1 MYTNTL
7 KAIYNIKKFSKYDLD
22 EIYPKNNEILTVNK
36 IQNVGDALETYI
48 KDAYSNG
55 FNVVDKKVHFSK
67 FFSYLGN
74 KNNPPDSIL
83 KNGDAIEVK
92 KMESYGNIQLNS
104 SFPKSKLLCDDSLIT
119 TACRNC
125 EKDMWVEKD
134 IIYAI
139 GNFKKRSKKM
149 KSLLL
154 IYGNCFAADSEIYLS
169 VKEKISNS
177 IISLPDSELTN
188 ELGRINKVD
197 PLGVT
202 KLRVRGMWLL
212 EHPMNIFKDIFKYEE
227 NDSFTL
233 ISLMLKEKF
242 DTFPEDDKS
251 RLIDDSDIILKNL
264 KICNPNNPADLLDA
278 IMIKVVIE

>member
-7 KAIYNIKKFSKYDLD
+7 KAIYNIKKFKKFDFD
-22 EIYPKNNEILTVNK
+22 EIYPKNSEILTVNK

-55 FNVVDKKVHFSK
+55 FDIKDKKTHFSK

-74 KNNPPDSIL
+74 NNNPPDSIL

-104 SFPKSKLLCDDSLIT
+104 SFPKSKLLSNDSLIT
-119 TACRNC
+119 TSCKNC
-125 EKDMWVEKD
+125 EDESWTEKD

-139 GNFKKRSKKM
+139 GNFKKRSKKLR
-149 KSLLL
+149 SLLL
-154 IYGNCFAADSEIYLS
+154 IYGNCFAADSEVYLN
-169 VKEKISNS
+169 VKERISDS
-177 IISLPDSELTN
+177 ITSLPDSELTN

-212 EHPMNIFKDIFKYEE
+212 EHPMNIFKDIFEYDEKEE
-227 NDSFTL
+227 SFTL

-242 DTFPEDDKS
+242 ESFPNEDIRKIKDDK
-251 RLIDDSDIILKNL
+251 DIILKNIR
-264 KICNPNNPADLLDA
+264 ICNPNNPANLLDA
-278 IMIKVVIE
+278 IMIKVVI